1 MASNSDDMIFSAEL
15 YPHRSLSRFGFWN
28 LGVVLAA
35 LTIVHAIF
43 FIVVG
48 AWLVMIF
55 LGLDLLL
62 LAVALWV
69 NQRRARAREFVEV
82 TSQTITIRKV
92 SASGEIFRYNFNPF
106 SAKLE
111 VHRRGDFGIEKIE
124 ISEQGQKTDVGSFLN
139 PDDRESFAKSFNA
152 ALMKAK
158 RLYWR

>member
-1 MASNSDDMIFSAEL
+1 MASNSDNMIFSAEL
-15 YPHRSLSRFGFWN
+15 YPHRSLSRYGFWN
-28 LGVVLAA
+28 LGLLLAA

-43 FIVVG
+43 FVVVG

-55 LGLDLLL
+55 WGLDIVL

-69 NQRRARAREFVEV
+69 NQRRARAREYVDV
-82 TSQTITIRKV
+82 TSQSITIRKIY
-92 SASGEIFRYNFNPF
+92 AGGETSRYIFNPF
-106 SAKLE
+106 NAKLE
-111 VHRRGDFGIEKIE
+111 IHRRGDFGIEKIE
-124 ISEQGQKTDVGSFLN
+124 ILEQGQRTDVGSFLN